1 MFNMW
6 SIGCIVRIVKM
17 TLNNCM
23 LITLVGYLLLCHQK
37 VCGMEG
43 LEGSER

>member
-23 LITLVGYLLLCHQK
+23 LITLVGYL
-37 VCGMEG
+37 
-43 LEGSER
+43 SESMWHGRFRGF